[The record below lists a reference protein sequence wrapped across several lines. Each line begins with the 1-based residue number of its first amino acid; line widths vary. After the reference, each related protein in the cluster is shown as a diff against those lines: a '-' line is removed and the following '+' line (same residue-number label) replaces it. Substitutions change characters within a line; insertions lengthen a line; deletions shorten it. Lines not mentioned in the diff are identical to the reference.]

1 MLKRVL
7 QTCDE
12 HILIASLSQRLT
24 HACPTCDAH
33 DFHPQDF
40 ATLASTAVPGIFKL
54 LKRSAL
60 ACAPALT
67 WCASLVAAGHPSW
80 RLCGRASGAPGH
92 VLCRPRRTA
101 LRLRT
106 LRRLCSRA
114 VLRRARQL
122 PSPGESS
129 VISRLETLCM
139 FLDCLQL
146 PPDLAAPGCHA
157 AASCIGIACQCC
169 WVYRRF
175 IQMR

>member
-1 MLKRVL
+1 V
-7 QTCDE
+7 
-12 HILIASLSQRLT
+12 IASLSQRLT

-33 DFHPQDF
+33 DLHPQYF
-40 ATLASTAVPGIFKL
+40 ATLASTAVPAIFKL
-54 LKRSAL
+54 LKRCAL

-67 WCASLVAAGHPSW
+67 WCASLVVAGHPSW

-92 VLCRPRRTA
+92 VLCRPCRTA

-129 VISRLETLCM
+129 VISRLETLRI
-139 FLDCLQL
+139 FLECYNFQPILL
-146 PPDLAAPGCHA
+146 PLVATQQPHVLVLHASAAVCTED
-157 AASCIGIACQCC
+157 SS
-169 WVYRRF
+169 R
-175 IQMR
+175 